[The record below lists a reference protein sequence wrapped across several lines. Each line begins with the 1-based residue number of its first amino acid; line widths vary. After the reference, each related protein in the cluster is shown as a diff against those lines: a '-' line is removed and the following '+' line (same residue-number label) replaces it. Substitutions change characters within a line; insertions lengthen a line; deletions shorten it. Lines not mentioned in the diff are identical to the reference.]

1 MHSSD
6 PPGLVIELLGTSH
19 RPRSPPD
26 GAQLPSFDR
35 RPVIRR
41 RPRARAP
48 LQTLELGRY
57 VIESGGETAADRIMA
72 AMLATA
78 MGAAMRP
85 YSIAVAPRLLF
96 IKVSEDRK
104 HSASSL
110 VIDDSLSRLNS
121 YLTVKIPRGR
131 CVSPSEL

>member
-6 PPGLVIELLGTSH
+6 PPGLVIELLGPSH

-57 VIESGGETAADRIMA
+57 LIESGGETAADRIHGGDA
-72 AMLATA
+72 RDGDGRSDKAIL
-78 MGAAMRP
+78 
-85 YSIAVAPRLLF
+85 
-96 IKVSEDRK
+96 D
-104 HSASSL
+104 
-110 VIDDSLSRLNS
+110 
-121 YLTVKIPRGR
+121 RGR
-131 CVSPSEL
+131 STLVFH